1 MGKNHYKWSNKQLR
15 EHVEVLDGKRK
26 HTHIIKEC
34 NIFKFLYAR
43 VDDSEYL
50 DI

>member
-15 EHVEVLDGKRK
+15 EHVEVLDGKRS
-26 HTHIIKEC
+26 THIFKEC